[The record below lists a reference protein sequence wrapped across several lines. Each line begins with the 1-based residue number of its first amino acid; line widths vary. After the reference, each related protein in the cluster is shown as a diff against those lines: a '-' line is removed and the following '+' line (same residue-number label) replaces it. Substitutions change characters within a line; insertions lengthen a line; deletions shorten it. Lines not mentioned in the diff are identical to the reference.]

1 MMPLS
6 FENNIGITFPQYQNR
21 ALECVSQ
28 FLSAFH
34 ASPKTQSKKLR
45 ENENV
50 AVTLRVHEKP
60 PSVQILQLPKG
71 GPAAGET
78 RISEKLFSNVIPA
91 QAGILVAHEEDLTRE
106 CVILTLND
114 STVDTI
120 LQNELVAPH
129 RVAELLEKIRRGH
142 PNFFIV
148 VQRYIMGIER
158 KSGLKVPY
166 SIVEESD
173 EKTFRYLEKL
183 PSALQ

>member
-1 MMPLS
+1 M
-6 FENNIGITFPQYQNR
+6 ENLLEITSCAYQNL

-28 FLSAFH
+28 FLAAFR
-34 ASPKTQSKKLR
+34 ADQKTQSKKLR
-45 ENENV
+45 ENESV
-50 AVTLRVHEKP
+50 PVTLRVHEDP
-60 PSVQILQLPKG
+60 PSVQILQLPQG
-71 GPAAGET
+71 GIRAGEL
-78 RISEKLFSNVIPA
+78 RISEKLSLDATHTNA
-91 QAGILVAHEEDLTRE
+91 KILVAREEDLTRE
-106 CVILTLND
+106 CLIVTLND
-114 STVDTI
+114 SAMDTM

-173 EKTFRYLEKL
+173 KKTFRYLEKL
-183 PSALQ
+183 PSALK

>member
-6 FENNIGITFPQYQNR
+6 FEDSIGITFPKYQNR

-28 FLSAFH
+28 FLAAFR
-34 ASPKTQSKKLR
+34 ADQKTQSKKLR

-50 AVTLRVHEKP
+50 PVTLRVNEDP
-60 PSVQILQLPKG
+60 PSVQILQLPQG
-71 GPAAGET
+71 GIRAGEL
-78 RISEKLFSNVIPA
+78 RISEKMSLDATHTNA
-91 QAGILVAHEEDLTRE
+91 EILVAREEDLTRE
-106 CVILTLND
+106 CLIVTLND
-114 STVDTI
+114 SAMDTM

-129 RVAELLEKIRRGH
+129 RVAELLEMLRRGH

-173 EKTFRYLEKL
+173 KKTFRYLEKL
-183 PSALQ
+183 PSALK